1 MNEQG
6 KVDKT
11 RRNLLIATSVA
22 GGAASVGAAVPF
34 AVSMWPSERAKAGG
48 APVEGEIAA
57 LQPGGLKGFEGGGE
71 PGWGVLGTQESAA
84 WVEAGAHRA
93 AEPRSEPAEA
103 PRDTQRR

>member
-34 AVSMWPSERAKAGG
+34 AASMWPSERAKAGG
-48 APVEGEIAA
+48 APVEAEIAA
-57 LQPGGLKGFEGGGE
+57 LQPGELKVFEWRGQPGGA
-71 PGWGVLGTQESAA
+71 L
-84 WVEAGAHRA
+84 
-93 AEPRSEPAEA
+93 PRSKGMLDPLETVAHPLTD
-103 PRDTQRR
+103 PRSQH

>member
-48 APVEGEIAA
+48 APVEAEIAA
-57 LQPGGLKGFEGGGE
+57 LQPGELKVFEWRGK
-71 PGWGVLGTQESAA
+71 PVWGPRRSDEKAHSPKAGPKPPTQL
-84 WVEAGAHRA
+84 
-93 AEPRSEPAEA
+93 RSEPSQ
-103 PRDTQRR
+103 PP